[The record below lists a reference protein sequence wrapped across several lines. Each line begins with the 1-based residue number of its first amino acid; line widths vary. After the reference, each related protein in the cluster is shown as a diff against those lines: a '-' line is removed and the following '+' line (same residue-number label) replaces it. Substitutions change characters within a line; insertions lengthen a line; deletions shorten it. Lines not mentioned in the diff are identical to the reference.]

1 MDTSLWRSHA
11 IAFFA
16 QQSIIAYTDGITE
29 AQDAAG
35 EFFGNER
42 LEATLRGC
50 ASRSCQQVLDCLVRE
65 VRAFSPPGSQH
76 DDITLILARRS

>member
-1 MDTSLWRSHA
+1 M
-11 IAFFA
+11 
-16 QQSIIAYTDGITE
+16 QCSIIAYTDGITE